1 MNNNIRKM
9 AIGLISSFV
18 ILIGYLSYINLYS
31 GPKVLGHYTNK
42 RTVALE
48 KETQRGKIIDSSG
61 TVLAQSVTKG
71 AGYQRQYPYGAL
83 YSYVVGYD
91 SQKYGRTGI
100 EAAFNGNLLGM
111 QGTTEANNV
120 LRRLEGKPP
129 QGDDVTLTLRH
140 DLQSLGYQLLGNRRG
155 AIVLM
160 SPQDGSVQA
169 MVSTPSYDANQVE
182 ELWAQ
187 LTKSEAGLFLNR
199 ATQGLYPPGSTLKV
213 MTAAGALQKL
223 PNITSRHFS
232 CPGYL
237 QIGNYRLGDLGVHGD
252 LNLTEALVK
261 SCNTTFGE
269 LGIELGSQNMLKLFE
284 QFGFGHK
291 WPLPIPGS
299 ASRPPAEAG
308 LSKSVLAQTAIGQ
321 GDVLATPLHMA
332 LITSAIANQGD
343 IPKPQLVAKITNPQ
357 GQDLWNLRGEKLMS
371 VMTPE
376 EAIFL
381 QQAMT
386 GVVERGTG
394 RSAQIPGIKV
404 AGKTGSAEN
413 PHGQAHAWFIGFAPA
428 ERPKYVIAVIVEN
441 AGFGGREAAPIAQ
454 KMLKQALQS

>member
-1 MNNNIRKM
+1 MNENIRRL
-9 AIGLISSFV
+9 AIGLIGSFV
-18 ILIGYLSYINLYS
+18 ILIGYLSYVNLYA
-31 GPKVLGHYTNK
+31 GPKVIGHYTNK

-48 KETQRGKIIDSSG
+48 KETQRGKITDIEG
-61 TVLAQSVTKG
+61 AVLAQSIASGQTF
-71 AGYQRQYPYGAL
+71 QRQYPFGSL
-83 YSYVVGYD
+83 YSYIVGYN

-100 EAAFNGNLLGM
+100 EAAFNGNLLGL
-111 QGTTEANNV
+111 QGTSEANNA

-140 DLQSLGYQLLGNRRG
+140 DLQSLGYRLLGNRRG

-160 SPQDGSVQA
+160 SPQDGSIQA
-169 MVSTPSYDANQVE
+169 MVSTPSYDANKVE
-182 ELWAQ
+182 ELWDQ
-187 LTKSEAGLFLNR
+187 LTKSKDGLFLNR
-199 ATQGLYPPGSTLKV
+199 ATQGLYPPGSSLKV

-223 PNITSRHFS
+223 PNIAEKQFT

-237 QIGNYRLGDLGVHGD
+237 QIGNYRLGDMGVHGK
-252 LNLTEALVK
+252 LALTEALIK
-261 SCNTTFGE
+261 SCNTTFGQ
-269 LGIELGSQNMLKLFE
+269 LGIDLGSKNMLELFK
-284 QFGFGHK
+284 QFGFDRK
-291 WPLPIPGS
+291 WPLPIPGN
-299 ASRPPAEAG
+299 ASRPPSEEG
-308 LSKSVLAQTAIGQ
+308 LNKAVLAQTAIGQ

-332 LITSAIANQGD
+332 LITSAIANNGE
-343 IPKPQLVAKITNPQ
+343 IPMPQLVAKITNAQ
-357 GQDLWNLRGEKLMS
+357 GQDIWNMQPENLMS

-376 EAIFL
+376 NAAFL

-394 RSAQIPGIKV
+394 TSAQISGVKV

-428 ERPKYVIAVIVEN
+428 EQPKYAIAVIVEN

-454 KMLKQALQS
+454 QMLKLALQS